1 MKNPIQAIIDFNVKA
16 GFIDETKNFTNFN
29 DFKESAY
36 LVEEALEPYGVSYI
50 AHLFGIDKS
59 HEVYLKNP
67 QRSVAKALI
76 AHTES
81 DYVNNAPSKVELVD
95 KYLDA
100 IVYAVGA
107 LGKMG
112 LTHQDITAG
121 LNIVTEANLRKT
133 INPIYDDE
141 DKLLKPDDWH
151 RFDPEVKLLNLIEK
165 RGL

>member
-16 GFIDETKNFTNFN
+16 GFINDKSNFTTFS
-29 DFKESAY
+29 DYKESAY
-36 LVEEALEPYGVSYI
+36 LIEEALEPYGVKYI
-50 AHLFGIDKS
+50 SKLLTIDTTK
-59 HEVYLKNP
+59 EDYIKNP
-67 QRSVAKALI
+67 QRSVAKAILV
-76 AHTES
+76 HTETNM
-81 DYVNNAPSKVELVD
+81 DALPTKVELVD

-100 IVYAVGA
+100 IVYAIGS

-112 LTHQDITAG
+112 LTHQDITAA

-133 INPIYDDE
+133 INPIYDE
-141 DKLLKPDDWH
+141 AGKLLKPDDWY